1 LFEPFGSAD
10 LVVVIRRSCV
20 LRAFSGITSAFATT
34 LLNGPQKSKEMKKEM
49 ASQELGKG

>member
-1 LFEPFGSAD
+1 VFQGLFKAH
-10 LVVVIRRSCV
+10 
-20 LRAFSGITSAFATT
+20 LRAFAAV

>member
-1 LFEPFGSAD
+1 MIGGSAFQGLFEAQ
-10 LVVVIRRSCV
+10 
-20 LRAFSGITSAFATT
+20 LRAFATT